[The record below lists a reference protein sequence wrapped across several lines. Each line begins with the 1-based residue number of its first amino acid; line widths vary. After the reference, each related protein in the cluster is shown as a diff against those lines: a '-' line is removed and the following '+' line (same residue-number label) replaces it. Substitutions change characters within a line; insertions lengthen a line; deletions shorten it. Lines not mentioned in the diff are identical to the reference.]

1 MGALWV
7 ALALAVAGFAGW
19 PVTALV
25 FKLARTID
33 DKADAAKAAEDS
45 RRAEQDPSAD
55 VTVDGPSPGPAGAGG
70 IADARDP
77 GDASPGAG
85 GAVADRAGNQAG
97 NQAGNHAGNQ
107 AGSQAVDGE
116 LTAPPSHPAS
126 DGPSD
131 GPAQPTQRIL
141 RGGAIIGVL
150 ERLGVCLAI
159 LTGQP
164 VAIAYIVAIKGLGRF
179 AELKETPVAA
189 ERFIIGTLTSMLW
202 AAGTAAAV
210 KVLLLH

>member
-1 MGALWV
+1 MSALWV
-7 ALALAVAGFAGW
+7 ATALLVAGFAGW

-55 VTVDGPSPGPAGAGG
+55 VTVDDPSREPAGAGETVVPRTP
-70 IADARDP
+70 A
-77 GDASPGAG
+77 DASPAAADGATGLG
-85 GAVADRAGNQAG
+85 G
-97 NQAGNHAGNQ
+97 
-107 AGSQAVDGE
+107 QAVDGE
-116 LTAPPSHPAS
+116 LSAPPGHPAS
-126 DGPSD
+126 DGTAA

-159 LTGQP
+159 LAGQP

-202 AAGTAAAV
+202 AAGTAAAA
-210 KVLLLH
+210 KVLFLQ

>member
-1 MGALWV
+1 MSALWV
-7 ALALAVAGFAGW
+7 AAALVVAGFAGW

-33 DKADAAKAAEDS
+33 DKADAAKAAEAA

-55 VTVDGPSPGPAGAGG
+55 VTVDAAADAALDADREAAGGAGG
-70 IADARDP
+70 
-77 GDASPGAG
+77 
-85 GAVADRAGNQAG
+85 QT
-97 NQAGNHAGNQ
+97 
-107 AGSQAVDGE
+107 VDSE
-116 LTAPPSHPAS
+116 LTAPPGQPAS
-126 DGPSD
+126 DTSA
-131 GPAQPTQRIL
+131 GPALPTQRIL

-210 KVLLLH
+210 KVLFLH

>member
-1 MGALWV
+1 VTAFWITAALLV
-7 ALALAVAGFAGW
+7 SGFAGW

-25 FKLARTID
+25 FRLARTID
-33 DKADAAKAAEDS
+33 DKADAAKAAEEA
-45 RRAEQDPSAD
+45 RRAAEDPSAD
-55 VTVDGPSPGPAGAGG
+55 VTVDGP
-70 IADARDP
+70 
-77 GDASPGAG
+77 
-85 GAVADRAGNQAG
+85 
-97 NQAGNHAGNQ
+97 HAETQN
-107 AGSQAVDGE
+107 VDGE
-116 LTAPPSHPAS
+116 LTAAADASRPGAPASMFPPPS
-126 DGPSD
+126 
-131 GPAQPTQRIL
+131 QRIL

-202 AAGTAAAV
+202 AAGTAAVV
-210 KVLLLH
+210 KVVFLS